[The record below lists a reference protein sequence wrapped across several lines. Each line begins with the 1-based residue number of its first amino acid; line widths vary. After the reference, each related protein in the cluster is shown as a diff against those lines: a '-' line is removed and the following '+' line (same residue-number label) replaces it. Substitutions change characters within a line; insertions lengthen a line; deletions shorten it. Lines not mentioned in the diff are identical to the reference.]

1 MHHNN
6 IVAILKYARTP
17 KISMAV
23 VTKGPVET
31 AGSNLSLYKII
42 GMIDATVHA
51 INIDEKIDRQTVSP
65 RSKGEVL
72 IDKFSMFNFVNSVI
86 IVPKSPRSIP

>member
-51 INIDEKIDRQTVSP
+51 INIDEKIDRLTVSP
-65 RSKGEVL
+65 RSKGEAL
-72 IDKFSMFNFVNSVI
+72 IDKFKKFDSVNSDMI
-86 IVPKSPRSIP
+86 APKSPRSIP

>member
-31 AGSNLSLYKII
+31 AGSNLTLYKII
-42 GMIDATVHA
+42 GMIDATMHA
-51 INIDEKIDRQTVSP
+51 ISIDEKIDRLTVSP
-65 RSKGEVL
+65 RSKGEAL
-72 IDKFSMFNFVNSVI
+72 IDKF
-86 IVPKSPRSIP
+86 